1 MLLDLWGLNSDISD
15 LKKSKAYPYGLTED
29 KVEILKSANY
39 NTVAELAEAR
49 DDALLRLGGIGK
61 ETLKRIR
68 STVAQAI
75 WM

>member
-1 MLLDLWGLNSDISD
+1 MVCLIGNCCN
-15 LKKSKAYPYGLTED
+15 
-29 KVEILKSANY
+29 ILKSANY
-39 NTVAELAEAR
+39 HTVAELAEAS
-49 DDALLRLGGIGK
+49 DDALLGLLDIGK